1 MLERG
6 IVGKEIARDLSQA
19 ASSQE
24 TSDVMRPQILEDG
37 PQLLIRGPALEA
49 GLVDL
54 IAVVVVGKLPAMK
67 QGTGDPIVPERY
79 LFTRRHNGVRGAIG
93 VGGTRC
99 SRGVLVLYVYGEC
112 R

>member
-1 MLERG
+1 
-6 IVGKEIARDLSQA
+6 
-19 ASSQE
+19 
-24 TSDVMRPQILEDG
+24 
-37 PQLLIRGPALEA
+37 
-49 GLVDL
+49 
-54 IAVVVVGKLPAMK
+54 VVGKLPAMK